1 MHADGY
7 EVDAELLA
15 QRAGNFEPL
24 AGRLTA
30 IHRSLTDALGV
41 EGTCWGADAVGR
53 SFSSAHTGAADDTEA
68 ALSALSTR
76 VTSVGTR
83 LTDTAADYRAGD
95 DAAIEHL
102 RTPEQ

>member
-7 EVDAELLA
+7 EVDPELLA

-24 AGRLTA
+24 AGRLTT
-30 IHRSLTDALGV
+30 IHRSLTDALGA
-41 EGTCWGADAVGR
+41 EGACWGTDAVGQ
-53 SFSSAHTGAADDTEA
+53 SFSSAHTGAADDTQA

-76 VTSVGTR
+76 LTSVGTK
-83 LTDTAADYRAGD
+83 LTDTAVDYRAGD